1 MEEIFFTAG
10 MSSPEGLLYI
20 VSTPIGNLKDITLR
34 ALEVLKE
41 VDFIACEDTRHTLK
55 LLNHYGIKKPLLSYF
70 APKEKEKS
78 QRIIKLLKEGKKGAL
93 VTDSGTPLV
102 SDPGLFLIQKCIEE
116 GIKLVPVP
124 GPSALLAAL
133 VVAGLDTSRFHFFG
147 FPPRKS
153 RKKYFLSK
161 KELEGTLIFYERANR
176 VKSLMKAAFEVL
188 GDRKVVIARELT
200 KLHEEVLR
208 GRLSDFLEWEGKGE
222 VVVLIGGKI
231 L

>member
-1 MEEIFFTAG
+1 

-34 ALEVLKE
+34 ALEILKE

-78 QRIIKLLKEGKKGAL
+78 QKIIKLLREGKKGAL

-102 SDPGLFLIQKCIEE
+102 SDPGLFLIKSCIEE

-133 VVAGLDTSRFHFFG
+133 VVGGLNTSCFHFFG
-147 FPPRKS
+147 FPPRKG

-176 VKSLMKAAFEVL
+176 VKNLLKAALEVL
-188 GDRKVVIARELT
+188 GNRKVVIARELT
-200 KLHEEVLR
+200 KIHEEVLR
-208 GRLSDFLEWEGKGE
+208 GRISDFLEWEGKGE
-222 VVVLIGGKI
+222 VVILIEGKI

>member
-1 MEEIFFTAG
+1 